1 MFGFKGKGPKQQV
14 LPLDTHTGLTHYADN
29 EGEKVEHSMENL
41 DVAFAFIPKYSVHQ
55 DRCERQTR
63 LVNTHIRLFKY
74 NYFHKMI
81 IKSSL
86 SKYRVVRLDTVK

>member
-55 DRCERQTR
+55 DR
-63 LVNTHIRLFKY
+63 
-74 NYFHKMI
+74 
-81 IKSSL
+81 
-86 SKYRVVRLDTVK
+86 